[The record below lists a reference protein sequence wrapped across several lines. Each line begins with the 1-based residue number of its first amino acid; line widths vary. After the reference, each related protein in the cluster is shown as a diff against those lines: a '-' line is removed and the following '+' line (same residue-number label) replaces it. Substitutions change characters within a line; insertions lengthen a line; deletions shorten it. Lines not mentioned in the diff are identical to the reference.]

1 MMHLLLS
8 LSTSKAKLE
17 EEWQEVNGEGLGM
30 RRIHERNSD
39 EEVREQCNS
48 SNSGSGLLSSPPPEG
63 MQILLQAKTLRG
75 KL

>member
-1 MMHLLLS
+1 MSHWE
-8 LSTSKAKLE
+8 K
-17 EEWQEVNGEGLGM
+17 
-30 RRIHERNSD
+30 RNSD

-48 SNSGSGLLSSPPPEG
+48 SNSGSGLLSPPAPEG